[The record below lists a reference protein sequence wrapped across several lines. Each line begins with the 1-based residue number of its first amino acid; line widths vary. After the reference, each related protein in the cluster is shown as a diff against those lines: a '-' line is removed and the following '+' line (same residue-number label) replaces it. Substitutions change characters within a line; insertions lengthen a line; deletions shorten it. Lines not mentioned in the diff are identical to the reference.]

1 MRRRAHGDVSALSTA
16 VVSAIADAAVIRAS
30 WDDADRFAA
39 LYDRYADQLWRYAY
53 QRVGA
58 HVAEDIVAD
67 TFAAAFR
74 RRRSYDLAR
83 PDARPWLFGI
93 LTRELANH
101 HRAERARLRALA
113 RVPIDST
120 VDGPA
125 DRVAARV
132 TAGRTRGALAAALAG
147 LRPGDRDVLLL
158 TAWGGLSYDEVA
170 AALAI
175 PPGTVASRL
184 NRARRRVREA
194 LGGTDPTEDLE
205 ENQ

>member
-1 MRRRAHGDVSALSTA
+1 M
-16 VVSAIADAAVIRAS
+16 VSAIADAAVIRAS

-58 HVAEDIVAD
+58 HVAEDVVAD

-93 LTRELANH
+93 LTRKLVDH
-101 HRAERARLRALA
+101 HRAERTRLRALA
-113 RVPIDST
+113 RVPVEST

-132 TAGRTRGALAAALAG
+132 TADRTRGALAAALAG
-147 LRPGDRDVLLL
+147 LRAGDRDVLLL
-158 TAWGGLSYDEVA
+158 TAWSGLTYDEVA

-194 LGGTDPTEDLE
+194 LGGTDPTLDLE